1 MDMFYDL
8 IMRQIPSDVVST
20 VLKILLLNH
29 TAAWSVFRLANT
41 LRLSRDEFDASC
53 GFLQSVLF
61 LKPETEDEYESIR
74 YYHASFMEYM
84 VDPGRSKDFWI
95 YGDVVQELYQEMIQ
109 RLNDVHG
116 SSKGMRHIIVVCMI
130 ELDQMHDRIDTSC
143 QYHISPFKAP

>member
-41 LRLSRDEFDASC
+41 LGLSQDEFDASC

-61 LKPETEDEYESIR
+61 LKPETEDSYESIR

-84 VDPGRSKDFWI
+84 EDPGRSKNFCI

-116 SSKGMRHIIVVCMI
+116 SSKGMR
-130 ELDQMHDRIDTSC
+130 
-143 QYHISPFKAP
+143 